1 MAGAAQAELREGGG
15 GPESP
20 QREPEGFRPEFGQ
33 EVRDAQDSGS
43 RGLEEPD
50 GCAEEEDCPLEARGI
65 GIAWEP
71 SQISVSAAIRLE
83 ERERERGRKRD
94 GERERKREG
103 ERGGGR
109 EYRKKL
115 KKKKRH
121 SPLPSQRFYF
131 GKLSKSRQK
140 RAQLEIY
147 IYKIIVRKR
156 RVKLRD
162 FESCLTHCRVISAR
176 IKWEQREYHED
187 DEGGKTGLAIA
198 QW

>member
-1 MAGAAQAELREGGG
+1 
-15 GPESP
+15 
-20 QREPEGFRPEFGQ
+20 
-33 EVRDAQDSGS
+33 
-43 RGLEEPD
+43 
-50 GCAEEEDCPLEARGI
+50 
-65 GIAWEP
+65 
-71 SQISVSAAIRLE
+71 
-83 ERERERGRKRD
+83 
-94 GERERKREG
+94 
-103 ERGGGR
+103 
-109 EYRKKL
+109 
-115 KKKKRH
+115 
-121 SPLPSQRFYF
+121 LPSQRFYF

-147 IYKIIVRKR
+147 IYIIIVRKR